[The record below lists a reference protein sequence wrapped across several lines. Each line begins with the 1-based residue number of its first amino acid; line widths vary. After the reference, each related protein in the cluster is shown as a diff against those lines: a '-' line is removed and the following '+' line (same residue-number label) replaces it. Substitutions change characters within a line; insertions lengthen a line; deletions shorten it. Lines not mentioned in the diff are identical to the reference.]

1 MEAKKSP
8 PFYLRARRL
17 WLSLG
22 WMLILL
28 VVFLSLASNPIE
40 VLPVAAGD
48 KLGHVLA
55 YGVLMVWFANLYE
68 TSAKRRMFAIGF
80 VAMGIA
86 LEFVQGWSG
95 YRAFELADMVA
106 DAIGV
111 AAGWV
116 FAPPRIPNVLRSIE
130 KTVLHTL

>member
-1 MEAKKSP
+1 MEAKKTP
-8 PFYLRARRL
+8 PVDLRARRL
-17 WLSLG
+17 WQSLG
-22 WMLILL
+22 WVLILL
-28 VVFLSLASNPIE
+28 VAFLSLTPNPVE
-40 VLPVAAGD
+40 VPVAAGD

-95 YRAFELADMVA
+95 YRTFELADMVA